1 MIKEELYLKT
11 VFCCMAC
18 DGDIADEEIAMV
30 KELSSKEPVF
40 KDIDVESVIN
50 VWITE
55 INKNGVMFLQSY
67 LKEIRAFELSEK
79 EQLFII
85 SLAIRIIEIDNRIE
99 YSEIKFFKKIR
110 SRLSISDEA
119 ILDKHPDKEDFLL
132 PDINVADLPE
142 WNNVI
147 FDNIKLASK
156 D

>member
-1 MIKEELYLKT
+1 MTKEELYLKT

-40 KDIDVESVIN
+40 KDIDVESAIN

-55 INKNGVMFLQSY
+55 INKNGAMFLQSY
-67 LKEIRAFELSEK
+67 LKEISAFELSEK
-79 EQLFII
+79 EQLFLI

-132 PDINVADLPE
+132 PD
-142 WNNVI
+142 
-147 FDNIKLASK
+147 FSR
-156 D
+156 